1 MSRMS
6 LAIVVWCGALL
17 AGGGYGHVQ
26 AARPA
31 AADLQPVAS
40 HAMRVPAGRVQ
51 QAQSSSAAAAP
62 ADLDHGAVV
71 KKYCVTCHNEKL
83 KTGGLL
89 LDKMNV
95 GDLATDG
102 EKWEK
107 VVRKLRSRAMP
118 PAGMPRPDE
127 TTYDAVATRLE
138 TDLDR
143 LAATNRNPGRVS
155 PFHRLT
161 RTEYRN
167 AIRDLLALNDL
178 PKGMD
183 LEVLLPADN
192 SSTGFDNLADLLF
205 VSSTQL
211 EQYLSA
217 AQKISRLAVGD
228 PTIPPII
235 DTYRMSTDYSQE
247 LPVEGMPPGTRGGT
261 TIRTFLPLDGE
272 YYFHIALSGPP
283 PRDPVYLELSVDGE
297 RARLFTVTDKVEPE
311 PAVRLDPAPPENAPR
326 PAAKALELDPG
337 TEIPI
342 DTVVN
347 RRFERD
353 KAQAARR
360 EALARGFNV
369 VLPLKAGPRV
379 VGVTFVKRPS
389 APVESMVLGR
399 RPNTGQ
405 GPSVA
410 SITIK
415 GPQNPTGSG
424 DTPSRRRIFVCQP
437 ANPTQEAACA
447 KQILSTLARRAY
459 RRPVTDADLQPLLTI
474 YDAGRADGGFIA
486 GIEQGL
492 ERILVSPQ
500 FLFRIERDPANVAPN
515 SVYRLSDVEL
525 ASRLSFFLWSSIPDD
540 QLLDLAIKG
549 RLKDPAVLAQ
559 QVKRMLADP
568 RSATLAS
575 NFGAQWLY
583 LRDIDAKNPSPRVFP
598 GFDLS
603 LIPDFHRETELF
615 LESVLRDDRSVLD
628 LLSANYTFLNERLAD
643 HYGIPGVFGPDFRR
657 VTYPEGSPRRGLLG
671 QGSILTLTS
680 YANRTSPVLR
690 GKYVLANILG
700 APPPPP
706 PADVPALIT
715 DNKNS
720 GKPLSMREAMA
731 QHRTNP
737 ACAGCHARMDP
748 IGFALDNF
756 DAVGRYRT
764 ISESGDPIDSSGT
777 FPDGSKFEGMDGL
790 RKVLLSRPE
799 EFVLTMTGQLLT
811 YSLGRSLEYYDAPVL
826 RAIVRDGRAQEYRFS
841 TLVTGIVNSMPFQT
855 RRALA
860 PSPAPKVT
868 ADNR

>member
-1 MSRMS
+1 
-6 LAIVVWCGALL
+6 
-17 AGGGYGHVQ
+17 
-26 AARPA
+26 
-31 AADLQPVAS
+31 
-40 HAMRVPAGRVQ
+40 
-51 QAQSSSAAAAP
+51 
-62 ADLDHGAVV
+62 
-71 KKYCVTCHNEKL
+71 
-83 KTGGLL
+83 
-89 LDKMNV
+89 
-95 GDLATDG
+95 
-102 EKWEK
+102 
-107 VVRKLRSRAMP
+107 
-118 PAGMPRPDE
+118 
-127 TTYDAVATRLE
+127 
-138 TDLDR
+138 
-143 LAATNRNPGRVS
+143 
-155 PFHRLT
+155 
-161 RTEYRN
+161 
-167 AIRDLLALNDL
+167 
-178 PKGMD
+178 
-183 LEVLLPADN
+183 
-192 SSTGFDNLADLLF
+192 
-205 VSSTQL
+205 
-211 EQYLSA
+211 
-217 AQKISRLAVGD
+217 
-228 PTIPPII
+228 
-235 DTYRMSTDYSQE
+235 
-247 LPVEGMPPGTRGGT
+247 
-261 TIRTFLPLDGE
+261 
-272 YYFHIALSGPP
+272 
-283 PRDPVYLELSVDGE
+283 
-297 RARLFTVTDKVEPE
+297 
-311 PAVRLDPAPPENAPR
+311 
-326 PAAKALELDPG
+326 LDPG

-353 KAQAARR
+353 KAQEARR
-360 EALARGFNV
+360 AALAKGFNV

-379 VGVTFVKRPS
+379 IGVTFVKRPS

-415 GPQNPTGSG
+415 GPQNPTGPG

-437 ANPTQEAACA
+437 ASRTQEAACA

-459 RRPVTDADLQPLLTI
+459 RRPVTDTDLQPLLAI
-474 YDAGRADGGFIA
+474 YNAARADDGFIA

-500 FLFRIERDPANVAPN
+500 FLFRIERDPATAAPN

-540 QLLDLAIKG
+540 QLLDLAVKG
-549 RLKDPAVLAQ
+549 RLKDPTVLAQ

-583 LRDIDAKNPSPRVFP
+583 LRDIDSKNPSPRVFP

-615 LESVLRDDRSVLD
+615 LESVLREDRGVLE
-628 LLSANYTFLNERLAD
+628 LLTANYTFLNERLAD
-643 HYGIPGVFGPDFRR
+643 HYGIPGVFGSDFRR
-657 VTYPEGSPRRGLLG
+657 VTYPEGNPRRGLLG

-690 GKYVLANILG
+690 GKYILANILG

-715 DNKNS
+715 ENKSS
-720 GKPLSMREAMA
+720 GKALSMREAMA

-777 FPDGSKFEGMDGL
+777 FPDGSKFDGMDGL

-799 EFVLTMTGQLLT
+799 EFVLTMSGQLLT

-826 RAIVRDGRAQEYRFS
+826 RAIVRDARSQDYRFS
-841 TLVTGIVNSMPFQT
+841 TLVMGIVNSMPFQS
-855 RRALA
+855 RRAVPPA
-860 PSPAPKVT
+860 PAPKVT
-868 ADNR
+868 AENR

>member
-1 MSRMS
+1 
-6 LAIVVWCGALL
+6 
-17 AGGGYGHVQ
+17 
-26 AARPA
+26 
-31 AADLQPVAS
+31 
-40 HAMRVPAGRVQ
+40 
-51 QAQSSSAAAAP
+51 
-62 ADLDHGAVV
+62 
-71 KKYCVTCHNEKL
+71 
-83 KTGGLL
+83 
-89 LDKMNV
+89 
-95 GDLATDG
+95 
-102 EKWEK
+102 
-107 VVRKLRSRAMP
+107 
-118 PAGMPRPDE
+118 
-127 TTYDAVATRLE
+127 
-138 TDLDR
+138 
-143 LAATNRNPGRVS
+143 
-155 PFHRLT
+155 
-161 RTEYRN
+161 
-167 AIRDLLALNDL
+167 
-178 PKGMD
+178 
-183 LEVLLPADN
+183 
-192 SSTGFDNLADLLF
+192 
-205 VSSTQL
+205 
-211 EQYLSA
+211 
-217 AQKISRLAVGD
+217 
-228 PTIPPII
+228 
-235 DTYRMSTDYSQE
+235 
-247 LPVEGMPPGTRGGT
+247 
-261 TIRTFLPLDGE
+261 
-272 YYFHIALSGPP
+272 
-283 PRDPVYLELSVDGE
+283 VYLEISVDGE
-297 RARLFTVTDKVEPE
+297 RARLFTVTDKPEPT
-311 PAVRLDPAPPENAPR
+311 PAVRLDPAPPENAPK

-353 KAQAARR
+353 KAQEARR
-360 EALARGFNV
+360 AALARGFTA

-379 VGVTFVKRPS
+379 IGVTFVKRPS

-399 RPNTGQ
+399 RPDTGQ

-415 GPQNPTGSG
+415 GPQNPTGPG

-437 ANPTQEAACA
+437 DNRTQEAACA

-474 YDAGRADGGFIA
+474 YNAGRADGGFIA

-500 FLFRIERDPANVAPN
+500 FLFRIERDPAGAAPN

-525 ASRLSFFLWSSIPDD
+525 ASRLSFFLWSSIPDEA
-540 QLLDLAIKG
+540 LLDAAIKG

-575 NFGAQWLY
+575 NFGAQWLF

-615 LESVLRDDRSVLD
+615 LESVFRDDRNVLD
-628 LLSANYTFLNERLAD
+628 LLTANYTFLSERLAG
-643 HYGIPGVFGPDFRR
+643 HYGIPGVFGSDFRR

-671 QGSILTLTS
+671 HGSILTLTS

-715 DNKNS
+715 ENKNS
-720 GKPLSMREAMA
+720 GKALSMREAMA

-777 FPDGSKFEGMDGL
+777 FPDGSKFDGMDGL
-790 RKVLLSRPE
+790 RNVLLSRPE

-826 RAIVRDGRAQEYRFS
+826 RTIVRDARTKDYRFS
-841 TLVTGIVNSMPFQT
+841 ALVTGIVTSMPFQS
-855 RRALA
+855 RRAVP
-860 PSPAPKVT
+860 PSPAAKVT
-868 ADNR
+868 AEHR

>member
-1 MSRMS
+1 
-6 LAIVVWCGALL
+6 
-17 AGGGYGHVQ
+17 
-26 AARPA
+26 
-31 AADLQPVAS
+31 
-40 HAMRVPAGRVQ
+40 
-51 QAQSSSAAAAP
+51 
-62 ADLDHGAVV
+62 
-71 KKYCVTCHNEKL
+71 
-83 KTGGLL
+83 
-89 LDKMNV
+89 
-95 GDLATDG
+95 
-102 EKWEK
+102 
-107 VVRKLRSRAMP
+107 
-118 PAGMPRPDE
+118 
-127 TTYDAVATRLE
+127 
-138 TDLDR
+138 
-143 LAATNRNPGRVS
+143 
-155 PFHRLT
+155 
-161 RTEYRN
+161 
-167 AIRDLLALNDL
+167 
-178 PKGMD
+178 MD

-311 PAVRLDPAPPENAPR
+311 PAVRLDPAPPENAPK

-353 KAQAARR
+353 KAQEARR
-360 EALARGFNV
+360 AALAKGFNV

-379 VGVTFVKRPS
+379 IGVTFVKRPS

-437 ANPTQEAACA
+437 ANRTQEAACA

-500 FLFRIERDPANVAPN
+500 FLFRIERDPANAAPN

-540 QLLDLAIKG
+540 ELLDVAIKG

-615 LESVLRDDRSVLD
+615 LESVLREDRSVLD

-643 HYGIPGVFGPDFRR
+643 HYGIPGVFGTDFRR

-715 DNKNS
+715 ENKNS
-720 GKPLSMREAMA
+720 GKALSMREAMA

-826 RAIVRDGRAQEYRFS
+826 RAIVRDARAQEYRFS

-855 RRALA
+855 RRARGAVAGAEGDGRQSLNVDRKTVYKA
-860 PSPAPKVT
+860 VPLS
-868 ADNR
+868 